1 MTQYRYEIL
10 IYISQ
15 VKTFLESNKDAKLFF
30 LSDIDPDIFF
40 DKVSEV
46 SEKNFE
52 KTGEPQLT
60 IDQFQEIKN
69 SLSPKRR
76 QIINIGQIYLN

>member
-10 IYISQ
+10 IYINQ
-15 VKTFLESNKDAKLFF
+15 VKKFLESNKDAKIFF

-40 DKVSEV
+40 DKVSEI

-52 KTGEPQLT
+52 ETGEPQLT
-60 IDQFQEIKN
+60 IEQYQKIKN
-69 SLSPKRR
+69 SFHQKKKPVLSIWGICP
-76 QIINIGQIYLN
+76 